1 MNQDVNNQ
9 GEKLKEDC
17 KFEII
22 RVEDDVEEIKEISNE
37 TLATIHETL
46 NQVKDW
52 VVVAS
57 DEAFKLCD
65 KTITAIKKVRN
76 DEEMKTKFEEG
87 KDKIVK
93 VGGEV
98 IETIGEGIDNV
109 MNNETVQN
117 VVHTAGEKIEQVK
130 NDERVIEG
138 VKSFKRGTLK
148 VATSA
153 FNGLKKVLATEDDV
167 KENKEDKEEI
177 KSIEQK

>member
-1 MNQDVNNQ
+1 MNNDTNNQ
-9 GEKLKEDC
+9 VDKLKEEC

-22 RVEDDVEEIKEISNE
+22 RVEEDLEEVKDISNE
-37 TLATIHETL
+37 KLATIHEKL
-46 NQVKDW
+46 GKFRDW
-52 VVVAS
+52 AINTS
-57 DEAFKLCD
+57 DDMFLLCD
-65 KTITAIKKVRN
+65 KAITKIKKVRD

-153 FNGLKKVLATEDDV
+153 FNGLKRVLATDDDV
-167 KENKEDKEEI
+167 KEDKDNKEEI